1 MEARQILAERRREER
16 GRPFYRGE
24 FDSSRHEHFT
34 FAWRA
39 RGCQW
44 QNGDVDTM
52 LRRFRGIGKGRKTRR
67 ALERGGLAQRIN
79 EAVAGWPN
87 VRITPMFGRWGYFV
101 GDTLFACF
109 PVRVKEHDLWVH
121 LTADDQKRALV
132 DARVRPHR
140 RFSRKGWIELD
151 VEGPEDLGR
160 AVRWLQRAYNAATR
174 RPPDETGADR

>member
-1 MEARQILAERRREER
+1 
-16 GRPFYRGE
+16 
-24 FDSSRHEHFT
+24 
-34 FAWRA
+34 
-39 RGCQW
+39 
-44 QNGDVDTM
+44 V
-52 LRRFRGIGKGRKTRR
+52 LRRFRGLGKGRKTRR
-67 ALERGGLAQRIN
+67 ALERGGTGPAQQIN

-121 LTADDQKRALV
+121 LTAADQKRALV

-151 VEGPEDLGR
+151 VEGAADLGH
-160 AVRWLQRAYNAATR
+160 AVRWLRRAYNAATH
-174 RPPDETGADR
+174 RPPDETDAAR